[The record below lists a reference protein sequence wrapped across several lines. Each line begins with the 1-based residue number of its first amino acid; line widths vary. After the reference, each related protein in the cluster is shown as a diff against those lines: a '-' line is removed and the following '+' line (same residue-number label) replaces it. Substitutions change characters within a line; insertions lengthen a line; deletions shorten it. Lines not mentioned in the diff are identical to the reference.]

1 MKRQAEWLGRIIF
14 VEDLMGSQPA
24 KVQVSRPHHRNTK
37 GYDPLVF
44 IYGGFRLHYFV
55 VVPFMKLLI

>member
-37 GYDPLVF
+37 GLSALGIFCATFKVSTA
-44 IYGGFRLHYFV
+44 H
-55 VVPFMKLLI
+55 KLSTYLK